1 MTTMPSAQG
10 ASSTET
16 SGRPVKPS
24 VLSAEDLRVEFAVGH
39 RRLVA
44 VDGVSL
50 GVSAGETLALVGES
64 GSGKSTIALTLMRAH
79 EPDSG
84 RIVFEGTDIT
94 HLPER
99 RLKPIRR
106 RLQMVIQDPYA
117 SLDPRMTIGRVV
129 AEPLVAHR
137 WGDRRQIT
145 DRVVELLEL
154 VGLNANAMNRYP
166 SQFSGGQRQRIS
178 IARALALEPSM
189 IIADEPVSALDMS
202 IQAQIINLLDT
213 LQQERDLAYLVIAHD
228 LALVH
233 QISDRVAV
241 LYLGRVVE
249 EGPTDQVVWSPQHP
263 YTAALLSATP
273 TADNPTRERIVL
285 AGDPPS
291 AIDRPSG
298 CHFHPRCP
306 IARTRCALETP
317 PLVEIRAGVRAA
329 CFYPGEL
336 QPEIDASAASP
347 PEKE

>member
-1 MTTMPSAQG
+1 MNAMSTGQG
-10 ASSTET
+10 AAAASASAAKA
-16 SGRPVKPS
+16 PV
-24 VLSAEDLRVEFAVGH
+24 LTTEDLRVEFTVGH
-39 RRLVA
+39 QTLVA

-50 GVSAGETLALVGES
+50 SVAAGETLALVGES
-64 GSGKSTIALTLMRAH
+64 GSGKSTVALALMRAH

-84 RIVFEGTDIT
+84 RIIFEGTDIT
-94 HLPER
+94 HLSER
-99 RLKPIRR
+99 RLKPVRR

-117 SLDPRMTIGRVV
+117 SLDPRMTIARVV

-137 WGDRRQIT
+137 WGNRRQIA

-154 VGLNANAMNRYP
+154 VGLTASAMSRYP

-202 IQAQIINLLDT
+202 IQAQIINLLGT
-213 LQQERDLAYLVIAHD
+213 LQRERDLAYLVIAHD

-233 QISDRVAV
+233 QISNRVAV

-249 EGPTDQVVWSPQHP
+249 EGTTDQVVWSPQHP

-273 TADNPTRERIVL
+273 TPDNPTRERIVL

-291 AIDRPSG
+291 AINRPSG
-298 CHFHPRCP
+298 CVFHPRCP
-306 IARTRCALETP
+306 IARSRCAVEVP
-317 PLVEIRAGVRAA
+317 PLIEVRPGVRTA
-329 CFYPGEL
+329 CFYPGEV
-336 QPEIDASAASP
+336 QPVIDASQSRPLTA
-347 PEKE
+347 KE

>member
-1 MTTMPSAQG
+1 MTIMPSAQG
-10 ASSTET
+10 ASSMET
-16 SGRPVKPS
+16 SGRPAKPS

-50 GVSAGETLALVGES
+50 EVSAGETLALVGES

-99 RLKPIRR
+99 RLRPIRR

-137 WGDRRQIT
+137 WGNRRQIT

-263 YTAALLSATP
+263 YSAALLSATP

-291 AIDRPSG
+291 AINRPSG

-336 QPEIDASAASP
+336 QPEIDVSAASP
-347 PEKE
+347 PVKE